1 MSTTVSIVRC
11 PEYREE
17 LVYARIAEALDL
29 LGGIRH
35 FISPGEKVLLKPNL
49 LIGRPPENC
58 VTTHP
63 LVVKA
68 VARMVRE
75 AGALP
80 VIGDSPQL
88 DSARKACDKCGI
100 GDVARELGVEIV
112 EFEPVDLS
120 NPDGRVFKNFTIGKV
135 VKEVDKIIN
144 LPKLKTHSL
153 TTLTLAVKNM
163 FGCVGG
169 RRKAWWHVK
178 IGGYENYFGRM
189 LVETFE
195 MLRPAITSPMG
206 RGSPNPG
213 PCPSMPMMPSTIL
226 SVGFTK

>member
-1 MSTTVSIVRC
+1 M
-11 PEYREE
+11 
-17 LVYARIAEALDL
+17 
-29 LGGIRH
+29 
-35 FISPGEKVLLKPNL
+35 LLKPNL
-49 LIGRPPENC
+49 LIGRPPEKC

-88 DSARKACDKCGI
+88 DSAQKACDKCGI

-112 EFEPVDLS
+112 EFEPVDMS

-144 LPKLKTHSL
+144 L
-153 TTLTLAVKNM
+153 
-163 FGCVGG
+163 
-169 RRKAWWHVK
+169 R
-178 IGGYENYFGRM
+178 
-189 LVETFE
+189 
-195 MLRPAITSPMG
+195 
-206 RGSPNPG
+206 
-213 PCPSMPMMPSTIL
+213 
-226 SVGFTK
+226 